1 MAHPNDPDPER
12 SDQDGAKDSGNEVQ
26 VDADAELNTN
36 LHEVLDLMSQQVE
49 RLKASL
55 EFFRLS
61 DHQNKDEIIRWH
73 VREIDE
79 RQDRMDELKALILA
93 GDDGSLH

>member
-1 MAHPNDPDPER
+1 MAHPEEEGPSPA
-12 SDQDGAKDSGNEVQ
+12 QQ
-26 VDADAELNTN
+26 QDADDELNTN

-49 RLKASL
+49 RLKVSL
-55 EFFRLS
+55 DFFRLAE
-61 DHQNKDEIIRWH
+61 HENKEQIIRWH

-93 GDDGSLH
+93 EGDADLH

>member
-1 MAHPNDPDPER
+1 MAHPNDPDRER
-12 SDQDGAKDSGNEVQ
+12 AAQDGADDSGNE

-49 RLKASL
+49 RLKTSL
-55 EFFRLS
+55 DFFRLS
-61 DHQNKDEIIRWH
+61 EHQNKEEIIRWH